1 MQEAL
6 LLIAG
11 SERSKDSSG
20 PPSPVLR
27 RCKHAARRQCHTPTM
42 VTATFRFHAELNDF
56 LPASR
61 RNKALQVDCAHA
73 ATTKHMVEALGVPHT
88 EVGLLTVNG
97 VEAAMTCPVQE
108 GDAIDIFPESEV
120 SDGSDRFVADA
131 HLGGLARLLRMAGF
145 DTLYDNNFNDAE
157 IAAISSSQNRIVL
170 TRDRDL
176 LIRKEIGVGC
186 YVRALKAEEQ
196 AKQVFRRYKLSSR
209 AKPFSL
215 CLSCNAPLRSVSK
228 SEVESILPPR
238 VRDLHQEFSR
248 CDICGRVYWKGS
260 HWQRM
265 DALLG
270 RLLEIDQS
278 R

>member
-1 MQEAL
+1 
-6 LLIAG
+6 
-11 SERSKDSSG
+11 
-20 PPSPVLR
+20 
-27 RCKHAARRQCHTPTM
+27 M

-56 LPASR
+56 LPAAR
-61 RNKALQVDCAHA
+61 RNRALQVDCARA

-97 VEAAMTCPVQE
+97 VEAAMTCPVQH
-108 GDAIDIFPESEV
+108 GDLIDIFPANPES
-120 SDGSDRFVADA
+120 DRPARFVADA

-145 DTLYDNNFNDAE
+145 DTLYENDYHDAE
-157 IAAISSSQNRIVL
+157 IAAISSSQSRIVL

-176 LIRKEIGVGC
+176 LIRKEISAGC

-196 AKQVFRRYKLSSR
+196 AKQVFQRYQLAPR

-215 CLSCNAPLRSVSK
+215 CLSCNAPLHSVAK

-238 VRDLHQEFSR
+238 VRELHEEFSR

-265 DALLG
+265 EALLG
-270 RLLEIDQS
+270 RLLDIGQTC
-278 R
+278 